1 MNARLTIAA
10 ALAIGGIASPVKAIE
25 MFTNFNY
32 GTELGTR
39 PYGIEILSPVRYHT
53 YQHGRWFQG
62 ATGPCPATGAP
73 EMRPANGTNPSSE
86 VPVQPPTASRL
97 KSVARISSC
106 RQRRPRTAP
115 TPMLKRA
122 GFAPPTFSRPHK
134 PNRRLS
140 QPTDPTNLT
149 GQTTRVAVNRLG
161 STRRCDELSCKGRAS
176 LEARPCSFLQIVS
189 CQ

>member
-39 PYGIEILSPVRYHT
+39 PYGIEILSPVRYHA

-62 ATGPCPATGAP
+62 ETGPCPATDAP
-73 EMRPANGTNPSSE
+73 EIGRLTELTPAQKFPYSRP
-86 VPVQPPTASRL
+86 QPRAL

-115 TPMLKRA
+115 TPMLRGLDSLLQLSPA
-122 GFAPPTFSRPHK
+122 RTSRIG
-134 PNRRLS
+134 
-140 QPTDPTNLT
+140 D
-149 GQTTRVAVNRLG
+149 
-161 STRRCDELSCKGRAS
+161 
-176 LEARPCSFLQIVS
+176 
-189 CQ
+189 